1 MSMGE
6 LTRKDNSLCFRR
18 DGKNV
23 YIPVENTKEI
33 FCFNEVSI
41 NTKLLDFLSQ
51 NNIIIHFYNYYG
63 GYSGTYYPKDHYLS
77 GKLLV
82 KQVLKYENDRMSVAR
97 AIVKGIGLN
106 IYEVLYHY
114 YKHGKKEVKET
125 TDWIKSDFIRLVE
138 QSQDVKELMA
148 YEGEAWMRF
157 YADFKYFLPEDFVM
171 NKRVKR
177 PPDNPINALVSF
189 GNTLLY
195 TKTISAIYQTHLDQR
210 ISFLHEPSVGRFSL
224 SLDMSEVFK
233 PVIVFRTIFDL
244 VNNHRIQVEK
254 HFEKNVNYCILNE
267 EGRKIFV
274 KAFEE
279 RMESV
284 FEHSRLKRKVT
295 YRTALKLDC
304 YKLIKNIL
312 EDKDFVPTYT
322 FALFYEDWDLDKV
335 NVYYS
340 FLFYDVGEKRVQKV
354 FKVCKKYLTHYQKS
368 VFRGDMTPSKFIS
381 IRSELNKV
389 IDKDEDFVCIIKLMN
404 DNVFGEEVL
413 GNAGKETGEEL
424 MI

>member
-1 MSMGE
+1 MGSTKYIMSMGE
-6 LTRKDNSLCFRR
+6 LTRKDNSLCFRK

-33 FCFNEVSI
+33 FFFNEVSI

-63 GYSGTYYPKDHYLS
+63 GYSGTYYPRDHYLS

-138 QSQDVKELMA
+138 QSKDVKELMA
-148 YEGEAWMRF
+148 YEGEVWMRF

-195 TKTISAIYQTHLDQR
+195 SKTISAIYQTHLDQR
-210 ISFLHEPSVGRFSL
+210 ISFLHEPSEGRFSL
-224 SLDMSEVFK
+224 SLDLSEVFK

-244 VNNHRIQVEK
+244 VNNHRLQVEK

-312 EDKDFVPTYT
+312 EDKEFVP
-322 FALFYEDWDLDKV
+322 FSL
-335 NVYYS
+335 
-340 FLFYDVGEKRVQKV
+340 
-354 FKVCKKYLTHYQKS
+354 
-368 VFRGDMTPSKFIS
+368 
-381 IRSELNKV
+381 
-389 IDKDEDFVCIIKLMN
+389 
-404 DNVFGEEVL
+404 
-413 GNAGKETGEEL
+413 KEG
-424 MI
+424 M

>member
-1 MSMGE
+1 MGSTKYIMSMGE
-6 LTRKDNSLCFRR
+6 LTRKDNSLCFRK

-63 GYSGTYYPKDHYLS
+63 GYSGTYYPRDHYLS

-97 AIVKGIGLN
+97 AIVKEIGLN

-138 QSQDVKELMA
+138 QSKDVKELMA
-148 YEGEAWMRF
+148 YEGEVWMRF

-210 ISFLHEPSVGRFSL
+210 ISFLHEPSEGRFSL
-224 SLDMSEVFK
+224 SLDLSEVFK

-244 VNNHRIQVEK
+244 VNNHRLQVEK

-312 EDKDFVPTYT
+312 EDKEFVP
-322 FALFYEDWDLDKV
+322 FSL
-335 NVYYS
+335 
-340 FLFYDVGEKRVQKV
+340 
-354 FKVCKKYLTHYQKS
+354 
-368 VFRGDMTPSKFIS
+368 
-381 IRSELNKV
+381 
-389 IDKDEDFVCIIKLMN
+389 
-404 DNVFGEEVL
+404 
-413 GNAGKETGEEL
+413 KEG
-424 MI
+424 M

>member
-1 MSMGE
+1 MGSTKYIMSMGE
-6 LTRKDNSLCFRR
+6 LTRKDNSLCFRK

-23 YIPVENTKEI
+23 YILVENTKEI

-41 NTKLLDFLSQ
+41 NSKLLDFLSQ

-63 GYSGTYYPKDHYLS
+63 GYSGTYYPRDHYLS

-138 QSQDVKELMA
+138 QSRDVKELMA
-148 YEGEAWMRF
+148 YEGEVWMRF

-210 ISFLHEPSVGRFSL
+210 ISFLHEPSEGRFSL
-224 SLDMSEVFK
+224 SLDLSEVFK
-233 PVIVFRTIFDL
+233 PVIVFKTIFDL
-244 VNNHRIQVEK
+244 VNNHRLQVEK

-312 EDKDFVPTYT
+312 EDKEFVP
-322 FALFYEDWDLDKV
+322 FSL
-335 NVYYS
+335 
-340 FLFYDVGEKRVQKV
+340 
-354 FKVCKKYLTHYQKS
+354 
-368 VFRGDMTPSKFIS
+368 
-381 IRSELNKV
+381 
-389 IDKDEDFVCIIKLMN
+389 
-404 DNVFGEEVL
+404 
-413 GNAGKETGEEL
+413 KEG
-424 MI
+424 M

>member
-1 MSMGE
+1 MGSTKYIMSMGE
-6 LTRKDNSLCFRR
+6 LTRKDNSLCFRK

-63 GYSGTYYPKDHYLS
+63 GYSGTYYPRDHYLS

-138 QSQDVKELMA
+138 QSKDVKELMA
-148 YEGEAWMRF
+148 YEGEVWMRF
-157 YADFKYFLPEDFVM
+157 YADFEYFLPEDFVM

-210 ISFLHEPSVGRFSL
+210 ISFLHEPSEGRFSL
-224 SLDMSEVFK
+224 SLDLSEVFK

-244 VNNHRIQVEK
+244 VNNHRLQVEK
-254 HFEKNVNYCILNE
+254 HFDKNVNYCILNE
-267 EGRKIFV
+267 DGRKIFV

-312 EDKDFVPTYT
+312 EDKEFVP
-322 FALFYEDWDLDKV
+322 FSL
-335 NVYYS
+335 
-340 FLFYDVGEKRVQKV
+340 
-354 FKVCKKYLTHYQKS
+354 
-368 VFRGDMTPSKFIS
+368 
-381 IRSELNKV
+381 
-389 IDKDEDFVCIIKLMN
+389 
-404 DNVFGEEVL
+404 
-413 GNAGKETGEEL
+413 KEGL
-424 MI
+424 